1 MPELPD
7 ELRRYLEAVVEANER
22 IVAEKRRQ
30 MDPNLREDDTPWL
43 ATENDQLGSHLKGFE
58 DELPP
63 GKARRLFE
71 ELVIDSTEW
80 KTWEDV
86 MADAE
91 AMNKRIKK
99 ALG

>member
-1 MPELPD
+1 MSKLPD

-22 IVAEKRRQ
+22 IAAEKRRQ
-30 MDPNLREDDTPWL
+30 MDPNLQENDTPWL
-43 ATENDQLGSHLKGFE
+43 ATENNQLGAQLKGFE
-58 DELPP
+58 EELPP
-63 GKARRLFE
+63 GEAKRLFD

-99 ALG
+99 ALD